1 MSQVMASEGDE
12 DEDDDAWISLDI
24 CVWNKHIGSMKT
36 YHENFP
42 SCVHQGIYDSEIEKK
57 FLLKVVWLLSLVL
70 EYFVCFYGSAFALL
84 VN

>member
-1 MSQVMASEGDE
+1 MFHPCQSHTARNQNYPGPIVSFCVLMSQVMASEGDEDDEDE

-42 SCVHQGIYDSEIEKK
+42 SCVHQGID
-57 FLLKVVWLLSLVL
+57 
-70 EYFVCFYGSAFALL
+70 
-84 VN
+84 

>member
-1 MSQVMASEGDE
+1 MSQVMSSEGDEDDEDEDE

-42 SCVHQGIYDSEIEKK
+42 SCVHQGIYD
-57 FLLKVVWLLSLVL
+57 
-70 EYFVCFYGSAFALL
+70 
-84 VN
+84 